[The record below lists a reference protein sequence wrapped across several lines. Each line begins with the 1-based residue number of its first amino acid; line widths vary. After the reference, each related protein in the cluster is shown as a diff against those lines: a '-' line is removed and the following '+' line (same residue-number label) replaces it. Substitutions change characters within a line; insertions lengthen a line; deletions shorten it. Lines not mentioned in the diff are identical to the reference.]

1 MLRTYYLI
9 GKVNSLLRCIT
20 DEKETLYASN
30 CEEKSIRQ
38 LSRGKKLQC
47 PNCHNNVIYKNGKV
61 MSAHFAHKSS
71 ECVVTNYEPET
82 TSHIKGKEIL
92 FNWLNEKYPGAE
104 VQYEVYIP
112 ETKQIADIL
121 VVHKEEELEGVRWAF
136 EFQHSPLL
144 SKDWEKRHNLYEA
157 AGIQDFWILDKAKFM
172 KFSQAEGITDARLR
186 KDLEKT
192 IYNETGLCYF
202 LDLSTSELTIDFEF
216 TETYKRQVINRKE
229 IKTKYIYHSPI
240 QHSIHIDQIKVRIN
254 KEFKQGVLIYNE
266 IEEQINQRLR
276 WILRTLREK
285 QKEKLEKELKEAA
298 IKKIAF
304 IKNEYGEEQAE
315 IVSKFMKENKEK
327 MAEDIRNMQEHEF
340 LQKYYKYIKQLLD
353 NLEEFKQIEEGKDLV
368 KRLIGRISNSSNFY
382 NLSFL
387 TEQGSKSL
395 EEYLIYINKEKVA
408 LVEYVYNEYKEVL
421 EEIASMS
428 PKFVNKEL
436 GKIKFSLEV
445 WESNEPSAIDYAIQ
459 YRGLKNNEEIDEYI
473 EKIKAKIINHNWF
486 DGILK

>member
-1 MLRTYYLI
+1 MLRRHYLI

-20 DEKETLYASN
+20 NEKETLYASN

-38 LSRGKKLQC
+38 LSREKKLQC
-47 PNCHNNVIYKNGKV
+47 PNCHNNVIYRKGKV

-92 FNWLNEKYPGAE
+92 FNWLNEKYPSAE

-121 VVHKEEELEGVRWAF
+121 VVHKEGELEGVSWAF
-136 EFQHSPLL
+136 EFQHSPLQ

-192 IYNETGLCYF
+192 IYNKTGLCYF

-216 TETYKRQVINRKE
+216 TETYKRKVINRKE

-254 KEFKQGVLIYNE
+254 KEFKHGVLIFNE
-266 IEEQINQRLR
+266 IEKQINERLR
-276 WILRTLREK
+276 WLLRTLRKK
-285 QKEKLEKELKEAA
+285 QKEKLEQELKEAA
-298 IKKIAF
+298 LKKLEFA
-304 IKNEYGEEQAE
+304 NSEYGEKEAVTVFE
-315 IVSKFMKENKEK
+315 FMEENKEK
-327 MAEDIRNMQEHEF
+327 IAEDIRNMQDYEF
-340 LQKYYKYIKQLLD
+340 FQKYYKYIKQLQN
-353 NLEEFKQIEEGKDLV
+353 NLEEFKVIVDSEELIK
-368 KRLIGRISNSSNFY
+368 KLIGEISRSSDFY
-382 NLSFL
+382 NLTFL
-387 TEQGSKSL
+387 IDQGSQSL
-395 EEYLIYINKEKVA
+395 EEYLINKSQEKVN
-408 LVEYVYNEYKEVL
+408 LVKYVYDKHKEVL
-421 EEIASMS
+421 EKIASMN

-436 GKIKFSLEV
+436 GKIKSSLTS
-445 WESNEPSAIDYAIQ
+445 WESKPSALDYAIE
-459 YRGLKNNEEIDEYI
+459 YRWLKSNEEIDKYI
-473 EKIKAKIINHNWF
+473 EEIKQKIIKRNF
-486 DGILK
+486 FGGIPK